1 MGWDLGRGDGMLTG
15 QIEDR
20 KTRNLGQAKL
30 RGDLRRKNRQLHP
43 QGSS

>member
-1 MGWDLGRGDGMLTG
+1 MGWDLGRDDG
-15 QIEDR
+15 IEDR

-30 RGDLRRKNRQLHP
+30 RGDLGRKNRQLHP